1 MTNTIAIIEKKIA
14 TLYAA
19 KQELIDRVKAGVS
32 KSTEKKLDA
41 KFAEL
46 DLQQEILEEVL
57 EEIEAAPAVEKK
69 APAQPVDVFVVKNGK
84 KFDGFGKEVKEEAP
98 AVEEAP
104 AAPEKSQTIYQAIV
118 EQYGPDVII
127 NNKAMGER
135 IKREQLVEVLP
146 SRVSSDEVVFWSNG
160 TMKIHGQEAQF
171 GVRVKFIK
179 KYQQYKVL
187 AI

>member
-19 KQELIDRVKAGVS
+19 KQDIIDRVKAGVS

-57 EEIEAAPAVEKK
+57 EEIENAPAVEKK
-69 APAQPVDVFVVKNGK
+69 APAQPVDVFIIKDGK
-84 KFDGFGKEVKEEAP
+84 KFDGAGKEVKEEAP

-104 AAPEKSQTIYQAIV
+104 AAPAKNQTIYDAIV
-118 EQYGPDVII
+118 EQYGPDVIM
-127 NNKAMGER
+127 NNKTMIER
-135 IKREQLVEVLP
+135 IKRETVKEVKVYEDGTALFIGHGK
-146 SRVSSDEVVFWSNG
+146 SRRERMVYDYSVSTEWV
-160 TMKIHGQEAQF
+160 
-171 GVRVKFIK
+171 K

-187 AI
+187 AN